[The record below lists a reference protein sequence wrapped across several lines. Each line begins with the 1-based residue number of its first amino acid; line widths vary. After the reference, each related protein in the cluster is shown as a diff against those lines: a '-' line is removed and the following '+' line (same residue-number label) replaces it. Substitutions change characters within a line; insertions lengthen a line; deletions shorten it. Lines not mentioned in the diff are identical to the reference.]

1 MESTQSNHP
10 KGRKE
15 IKTMKTIKLSAIGF
29 LVIFL
34 GSFTKTSEYREIKIK
49 GIVTDA
55 AGGQALRGVNVV
67 AKGTTR
73 GTITNE
79 MGKYE
84 IMVPGSESVLIF
96 SFPNYSNKEIKVGQ
110 RRTINVE
117 LTGHRIE
124 SEMMALEDV
133 AEYAPAPQMQKGRK
147 SKRDKRALMST
158 GAMYRTMQGSGY
170 GDQNIDFNTEE
181 YDVIRETGFL
191 ESTKNPLSTFSIDVD
206 AASYSNL
213 RRIINN
219 GGRPSKDMVRIE
231 EMVNYF
237 TYDYKDPR
245 GEHPFSIATEVSR
258 SPWNKDHKLVHIGLQ
273 GKKLDYDHL
282 KPSNLVFLIDAS
294 GSMSSANKL
303 PLLKSS
309 MKLLVNGLSERDRIA
324 IVAYAGAA
332 GLVLPSTPASEK
344 QKILTALDKLS
355 AGGSTAGGA
364 GIELAYKVALENLIE
379 DGNNR
384 VILATD
390 GDFNV
395 GTSSTSDLVRMIE
408 EKRKSGI
415 YLTITGF
422 GMGNYKDGR
431 MEQISNAGN
440 GNYFYIDNI
449 KEAKKVFVTEMRANL
464 FTIAKDV
471 KIQVEFNP
479 VIVKAYRLIG
489 YENRMLEAED
499 FNDDKKD
506 AGELGAGHTVTA
518 LYEIIPQGV
527 ESAFIKNVD
536 ELRYQQSGLTSSSDS
551 DELLTVKF
559 RYKRPKEDT
568 SRLITQILKDREVD
582 IDATSNDF
590 RWSAAVA
597 EYGMLLRDSEFKSQ
611 ASYNQILT
619 LALGSQGE
627 DKEGYRAEFI
637 DMVRSS
643 QLLAQK

>member
-1 MESTQSNHP
+1 MKAIQISTIWLIVILFVSFNDLTPQ
-10 KGRKE
+10 RE
-15 IKTMKTIKLSAIGF
+15 AIITGQ
-29 LVIFL
+29 
-34 GSFTKTSEYREIKIK
+34 
-49 GIVTDA
+49 VTDA
-55 AGGQALRGVNVV
+55 SNGLPLGNTIVV
-67 AKGTTR
+67 VKGTSIGTVTDAKGHYK
-73 GTITNE
+73 ITAPNSRS
-79 MGKYE
+79 
-84 IMVPGSESVLIF
+84 ILIF
-96 SFPNYSNKEIKVGQ
+96 SYRGYKSEEVRVGNKTVINISLSNKTSPIAHEEEMGMAEDIFFESKSMSKKS
-110 RRTINVE
+110 RRMSMHASGAAQSNV
-117 LTGHRIE
+117 
-124 SEMMALEDV
+124 
-133 AEYAPAPQMQKGRK
+133 YAPMAF
-147 SKRDKRALMST
+147 DRA
-158 GAMYRTMQGSGY
+158 
-170 GDQNIDFNTEE
+170 DNFNTEE

-191 ESTKNPLSTFSIDVD
+191 VSKKNPLSTFSIDVD

-213 RRIINN
+213 RRVINN
-219 GGRPSKDMVRIE
+219 GGRPSKDMARIE

-237 TYDYKDPR
+237 TYDYKDPE
-245 GEHPFSIATEVSR
+245 GEHPFSIATEVSQA
-258 SPWNKDHKLVHIGLQ
+258 PWNREHKLVHIGLQ
-273 GKKLDYDHL
+273 GKKLDYEQL

-294 GSMSSANKL
+294 GSMSAPNKL

-309 MKLLVNGLSERDRIA
+309 MKLLVNGLSSKDRVA

-332 GLVLPSTPASEK
+332 GLVLPSTPANNKEEII
-344 QKILTALDKLS
+344 QALDRLS

-364 GIELAYKVALENLIE
+364 GIELAYKVAIDNLLE

-395 GTSSTSDLVRMIE
+395 GVSSTSDLVRMIE
-408 EKRKSGI
+408 EKRKAGV

-449 KEAKKVFVTEMRANL
+449 KEAKKVFVKEMRANL

-479 VIVKAYRLIG
+479 AKVQAYRLIG
-489 YENRMLEAED
+489 YENRMLQAED

-518 LYEIIPQGV
+518 LYEVIPVGV
-527 ESAFIKNVD
+527 ESTFIRDVD
-536 ELRYQQSGLTSSSDS
+536 ELKYQSTPDVTSSRS

-559 RYKRPKEDT
+559 RYKRPKEDR
-568 SRLITQILKDREVD
+568 SRLITQTLKDKEVKLD
-582 IDATSNDF
+582 RSSNNF

-597 EYGMLLRDSEFKSQ
+597 EYGMLIRESEFKG
-611 ASYNQILT
+611 ASSYQQVLT
-619 LALGSQGE
+619 LAIGAQG
-627 DKEGYRAEFI
+627 DDPEGYRAEFI

>member
-1 MESTQSNHP
+1 
-10 KGRKE
+10 
-15 IKTMKTIKLSAIGF
+15 MKSMKLYAWGVLALLIT
-29 LVIFL
+29 
-34 GSFTKTSEYREIKIK
+34 SFTEINPARELKIT
-49 GIVTDA
+49 GLVTDSYD
-55 AGGQALRGVNVV
+55 GRVIRGVHVV
-67 AKGTTR
+67 VKGTTI
-73 GTITNE
+73 GTLTSE
-79 MGKYE
+79 LGKYE
-84 IMVPGSESVLIF
+84 ITVSSPTSTIIF
-96 SFPNYSNKEIKVGQ
+96 SHAGYSNKEIKVGTQ
-110 RRTINVE
+110 RIINVQ
-117 LTGHRIE
+117 LSGKGLQAD
-124 SEMMALEDV
+124 SQDLMFEMAGEAVVPMI
-133 AEYAPAPQMQKGRK
+133 MG
-147 SKRDKRALMST
+147 
-158 GAMYRTMQGSGY
+158 QGSRRSKSEKKNASGAVSRAY
-170 GDQNIDFNTEE
+170 QLNHQEPSIIHNTEE
-181 YDVIRETGFL
+181 YDVIQEIGFL
-191 ESTKNPLSTFSIDVD
+191 KSTKNPLSTFSIDVD

-213 RRIINN
+213 RRVINN
-219 GGRPSKDMVRIE
+219 GGQPSKDMARIE

-237 TYDYKDPR
+237 TYDYKNPV
-245 GEHPFSIATEVSR
+245 GAHPFSIATEVSQA
-258 SPWNKDHKLVHIGLQ
+258 PWNRDHKLVHIGLQ
-273 GKKLDYDHL
+273 GKQLDYDNL

-309 MKLLVNGLSERDRIA
+309 LKLLLNGLGDKDRVA

-332 GLVLPSTPASEK
+332 GLVLPSTPAS
-344 QKILTALDKLS
+344 QKETIISALDNLS

-364 GIELAYKVALENLIE
+364 GIQLAYKVAIDNLLE

-395 GTSSTSDLVRMIE
+395 GTSSTSDLVRVIE
-408 EKRKSGI
+408 EKRKAGV

-449 KEAKKVFVTEMRANL
+449 KEAKKVFVKEMRANL

-479 VIVKAYRLIG
+479 KKVQAYRLIG
-489 YENRMLEAED
+489 YENRMLKAED

-518 LYEIIPQGV
+518 LYEIIPVGV
-527 ESAFIKNVD
+527 KSSFIKNVD
-536 ELRYQQSGLTSSSDS
+536 ELRYQQSDMTRTSNS

-559 RYKRPKEDT
+559 RYKRPKEDQ
-568 SRLITQILKDREVD
+568 SRLITQTLKDIEIQ
-582 IDATSNDF
+582 IDRTSNDF

-597 EYGMLLRDSEFKSQ
+597 EYGMLIRESEFKSQ
-611 ASYNQILT
+611 STYQQVLT
-619 LALGSQGE
+619 LALGAQGE